1 MPSLPIQID
10 EIDDIPV
17 TDTVYDISHG
27 ASQNEHKTESEKPA
41 GRTRSKKSCHYQ
53 STDDDPHRDKKPSL
67 PATRISQKTECRALI
82 QYQCQIKP
90 RYNSVY
96 LA

>member
-1 MPSLPIQID
+1 MQID
-10 EIDDIPV
+10 EIDDIPL
-17 TDTVYDISHG
+17 TDTVYDVSDG
-27 ASQNEHKTESEKPA
+27 TSQNKRKTEFEKPV
-41 GRTRSKKSCHYQ
+41 GRTLSKKSCHYQ

-67 PATRISQKTECRALI
+67 PTARISQKTECRALI
-82 QYQCQIKP
+82 QHQCQIKP